1 MTTTTTD
8 PPKRLND
15 IAVLLLVGLGVAA
28 LHVAANGQYGFHRD
42 ELDILM
48 NARQLDWG
56 YVSYPPLTPLVAR
69 IGLMLFGDSLQ
80 GLRLFSAL
88 GQGVVVVL
96 AGLMARDFGGK
107 RPAQIL
113 AGLAVAISPV
123 ALMAGTL
130 IQYMAFDYLWWV
142 VLSFFVVRVLATDD
156 PRWWLGV
163 GAAVGLGMM
172 TKYTILFFVAGLVAA
187 VLITSTRRALRSR
200 YLWFGVGLALLIY
213 LPNLVWQIQHEFI
226 SLRFLS
232 EIHTRD
238 LAWGRGEGFLPKQL
252 YENAN
257 PFMLPL
263 WIAGL
268 VFCLILPAGRRFRA
282 VGWMFLITFALFLV
296 ARGRSYYL
304 GPAYA
309 MLIAAG
315 SAWWE
320 GWLAGRQD
328 ALRRVGWVALW
339 GLVVVGGM
347 VSAVLLKPIAPIN
360 SPLWAITSEI
370 NGEVR
375 EMVGWPELVE
385 QVAAIYNDLPDAEKP
400 GAAILAGNYGE
411 AGALDLYGPQYDL
424 PRVIS
429 GANSLWARGYGDPP
443 PETVIVVG
451 FENSYA
457 SALFKKCST
466 VGSVTNRYGVR
477 NEETSYHTGLYVC
490 SQPRQPWPEMWKEMQ
505 WHQ

>member
-1 MTTTTTD
+1 MTTTID
-8 PPKRLND
+8 SPKRLND
-15 IAVLLLVGLGVAA
+15 VTVLLLVGLGVAA
-28 LHVAANGQYGFHRD
+28 MHAAANGQYGFHRD

-48 NARQLDWG
+48 SARQLDWG
-56 YVSYPPLTPLVAR
+56 YVSYPPITPVIAR
-69 IGLMLFGDSLQ
+69 IGLTLFGDSLQ

-88 GQGVVVVL
+88 AQGVVVVL
-96 AGLMARDFGGK
+96 AGSMARDFGGK
-107 RPAQIL
+107 RPAQVL
-113 AGLAVAISPV
+113 AALAVAISPV

-142 VLSFFVVRVLATDD
+142 LLAFFVVRVLATED

-213 LPNLVWQIQHEFI
+213 LPNLIWQVQHEFI

-232 EIHTRD
+232 AIHTRD

-263 WIAGL
+263 WVAGL
-268 VFCLILPAGRRFRA
+268 IFCLFLPEGKRFRT

-315 SAWWE
+315 AAWW
-320 GWLAGRQD
+320 GNWLAARRPTG
-328 ALRRVGWVALW
+328 RRVGWATLW
-339 GLVVVGGM
+339 GLVIAGGVVGS
-347 VSAVLLKPIAPIN
+347 VVIKPVAPID
-360 SPLWAITSEI
+360 SPLWAITSDI
-370 NGEVR
+370 NGEVV
-375 EMVGWPELVE
+375 EMVGWPDLVE
-385 QVAAIYNDLPDAEKP
+385 QVADIYDNIPETEKP
-400 GAAILAGNYGE
+400 HTAILAGNYGE

-451 FENSYA
+451 FESSYA
-457 SALFKKCST
+457 ATLFKDCKMA
-466 VGSVTNRYGVR
+466 GIVTNRYNVK
-477 NEETSYHTGLYVC
+477 NEESSYHTGLYVC
-490 SQPRQPWPEMWKEMQ
+490 RAPRSPWPEAWKSMQ
-505 WHQ
+505 WFQ

>member
-1 MTTTTTD
+1 MTTTID
-8 PPKRLND
+8 SPKRIND
-15 IAVLLLVGLGVAA
+15 VTILLLVGLGVAA
-28 LHVAANGQYGFHRD
+28 VHVAANGQYGFHRD

-56 YVSYPPLTPLVAR
+56 YVSYPPVTPLLAR
-69 IGLMLFGDSLQ
+69 IGLTLFGDSLR

-88 GQGVVVVL
+88 AQGVVAVL
-96 AGLMARDFGGK
+96 VGLMARDFGGK
-107 RPAQIL
+107 RPAQLL
-113 AGLAVAISPV
+113 AALAVAISPV

-142 VLSFFVVRVLATDD
+142 LLSFFVVRVLATED

-172 TKYTILFFVAGLVAA
+172 TKYTIFFFVVGLVTA

-213 LPNLVWQIQHEFI
+213 LPNLIWQVQHEFI
-226 SLRFLS
+226 SLHFLS
-232 EIHTRD
+232 SIHARD

-257 PFMLPL
+257 PFVLPL

-268 VFCLILPAGRRFRA
+268 IFCLFLPAGKRFRA

-315 SAWWE
+315 ATWWE
-320 GWLAGRQD
+320 SWLAARRPTG
-328 ALRRVGWVALW
+328 RRVGWVALW
-339 GLVVVGGM
+339 ALVAMGGVVGI
-347 VSAVLLKPIAPIN
+347 VLLKPIAPIN
-360 SPLWAITSEI
+360 SPLWGITSDI
-370 NGEVR
+370 NGEVV
-375 EMVGWPELVE
+375 EMVGWPDLVE
-385 QVAAIYNDLPDAEKP
+385 QVATIYASIPDAEKP
-400 GAAILAGNYGE
+400 GVAILAGNYGE
-411 AGALDLYGPQYDL
+411 AGALDLYGPQYGL

-451 FENSYA
+451 FESSYA
-457 SALFKKCST
+457 TTLFKDCKMAGT
-466 VGSVTNRYGVR
+466 VTNRYGVK
-477 NEETSYHTGLYVC
+477 NEESSYHTGLYVC
-490 SQPRQPWPEMWKEMQ
+490 RAPRQPWPEMWETMQ
-505 WHQ
+505 WFQ